1 MDRLTRRLLPLLY
14 LSSLAMGGELAPPT
28 AAKFIRVIVQ
38 ASGTGKVASP
48 DKEIA
53 GELATLGVAIE
64 ADAKVTWAGNAKDV
78 ARLATQHR
86 LVICPNPDWLA
97 EGAAVA
103 ITAEG
108 GRPSIYLSSK
118 NLASAGITLPDSVM
132 KISKVVK

>member
-1 MDRLTRRLLPLLY
+1 MVRLIRRLLPLLY
-14 LSSLAMGGELAPPT
+14 LSTLAVGGELAPPT

-38 ASGTGKVASP
+38 ASGAGKVACP

-53 GELATLGVAIE
+53 GELTTLGVDLE

-78 ARLATQHR
+78 ARLAAQHK

-118 NLASAGITLPDSVM
+118 SLASTGITLPDSIM